1 MEGYVQA
8 LIDTHRRKIKPNTP
22 LHVARE
28 IEERISELKSILDY
42 YKRIELTKAVS
53 SFVISCKAK
62 DLSTELRRVC
72 K

>member
-1 MEGYVQA
+1 MEGYIRA
-8 LIDTHRRKIKPNTP
+8 LIDTHRRRMSKTESPVIKKE
-22 LHVARE
+22 VE
-28 IEERISELKSILDY
+28 DRILELQSILDY